1 MQRDDIG
8 DDNEVKARANY
19 ASARQSLLALLAS
32 PSLPPDLRLHAS
44 ATVAALEQ
52 YTLSSPSSPSPPTD
66 KPMDDTVVSSNPYSR
81 LMALQ
86 RMGIVPNYAAIR
98 SKTVAIVGV
107 GGVGSVAAE
116 MLTRCGVGKLLLFDN
131 DIVEAANMNR
141 LFYRPSQAS
150 LPKVSAAAATLTA
163 INPDVTL
170 ETHNADIT
178 SLTSFP
184 AFQSRLRTAAPGG
197 APVDIV
203 LACVDNYSARLA
215 VNAACN
221 EDNIPWLE
229 SGVSEDAV
237 SGHVQLMLPG
247 RTACFACAPP
257 LVVASGIDEASLK
270 RDGVCAASLPTTMG
284 IVSGLLVQNALKFLL
299 GFGEV
304 AEYVG
309 YSALQDF
316 FPKMRLRP
324 SPACHDKWCLKRQ
337 RSEAGS
343 MEEERVR
350 REALEKARE
359 RNADVV
365 DLHPENE
372 WGISVGVD
380 DKPEQGSAAGSGQIA
395 TDEANEPVVG
405 LKFAY
410 EPPEGGQVAEADTVD
425 VNGSSVNDLMAQLR
439 GL

>member
-1 MQRDDIG
+1 MQRHDDG
-8 DDNEVKARANY
+8 DSADIKVKANY
-19 ASARQSLLALLAS
+19 SSARRSLNALLAS
-32 PSLPPDLRLHAS
+32 PSLPPDLRTHAT
-44 ATVAALEQ
+44 ATLAALEQ
-52 YTLSSPSSPSPPTD
+52 HTLSSPSLPSPSTE

-150 LPKVSAAAATLTA
+150 LPKVSAAAATLAA
-163 INPDVTL
+163 INPDVAL

-178 SLTSFP
+178 SVTSFP
-184 AFQSRLRTAAPGG
+184 AFQSRLRTAAAGG

-304 AEYVG
+304 ADCVG
-309 YSALQDF
+309 YSALEDF
-316 FPKMRLRP
+316 FPKMSLRP
-324 SPACHDKWCLKRQ
+324 SPGCGDEWCLKRQ
-337 RSEAGS
+337 KSEAGA

-350 REALEKARE
+350 REAVEKARE
-359 RNADVV
+359 RIADVV

-372 WGISVGVD
+372 WGISVGGE
-380 DKPEQGSAAGSGQIA
+380 DKRGQGLAAGGGNSA
-395 TDEANEPVVG
+395 TDKAREPALG

-410 EPPEGGQVAEADTVD
+410 EPPKAGHVAEADTVD
-425 VNGSSVNDLMAQLR
+425 DNGSSVNDLMAQLR